1 MYSHYGV
8 YNSPSI
14 SSSVDV
20 WTIVSFLVAICGG
33 IVLYFTF
40 LNPKNAENYTGVTK
54 KIYDFLSFQTMTLE
68 AILKICYLVFA
79 IFITISSFS
88 LISTSFVAFLLT
100 LFIGNVVA
108 RMIFEGSLL
117 ILMMYRK
124 LCEINNKMVPVK
136 EDKKKFEVKKEEK
149 KIEIKNN
156 EK

>member
-1 MYSHYGV
+1 MYSNYGY
-8 YNSPSI
+8 YNTPNI

-40 LNPKNAENYTGVTK
+40 LNPKNAENYTGATK
-54 KIYDFLSFQTMTLE
+54 KLYDFLSFQTMTLE
-68 AILKICYLVFA
+68 AVLKICYLVVA

-88 LISTSFVAFLLT
+88 LISTSFVAFLLM
-100 LFIGNVVA
+100 LFLGNVIA
-108 RMIFEGSLL
+108 RIVFEGSLL

-124 LCEINNKMVPVK
+124 LCEINSKMNPVK
-136 EDKKKFEVKKEEK
+136 EEKKKVEGK
-149 KIEIKNN
+149 KIEIKKE